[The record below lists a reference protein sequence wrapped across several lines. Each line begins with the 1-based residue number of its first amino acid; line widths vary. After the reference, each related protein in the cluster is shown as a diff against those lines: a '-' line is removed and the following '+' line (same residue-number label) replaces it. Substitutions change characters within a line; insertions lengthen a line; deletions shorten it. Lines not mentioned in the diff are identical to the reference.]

1 MLFSFLYCIIVVQ
14 CYFQSIYAK
23 YNKDVVCVID
33 QDQFPVC
40 SPVASPH
47 RRNNENSN
55 EPSYDP
61 YIPRSKAVFYNCS
74 QEACEPIRLITLTQI
89 TNPHLNLKSCF
100 LHALPNKYEC
110 EPIRYNHLK
119 NVDKLLFLRENIQDK
134 VFYEVDCM
142 IYTDKSR
149 VCQAKIGPDAE
160 TGLADI
166 AKLARPQEKSILS
179 QDEFICEENEAK
191 DIVCDLDPYIP
202 FEQGLRLKQTVEIN
216 GDILLKTGSY
226 VVMLKK
232 TCDEAWCGY
241 SGKVEVS
248 KKSPSR
254 RSGDW
259 FKRYDPPGGKVFRCY
274 YAKGQQ
280 VCKMLYDSYK
290 SAYNER
296 QMIRMK

>member
-1 MLFSFLYCIIVVQ
+1 MFFSFFYMIIVTQ
-14 CYFQSIYAK
+14 SCFQSIYAK

-33 QDQFPVC
+33 KDQFPVC

-47 RRNNENSN
+47 RRNNVNSN

-61 YIPRSKAVFYNCS
+61 YIPRIHAVFYNCS
-74 QEACEPIRLITLTQI
+74 QEACEPIRLTSITQV
-89 TNPHLNLKSCF
+89 TNANLNLKSCF
-100 LHALPNKYEC
+100 LHALPDKYDC
-110 EPIRYNHLK
+110 EPIRYNYLK
-119 NVDKLLFLRENIQDK
+119 NVDKLLFLRENIKSK

-149 VCQAKIGPDAE
+149 VCSAKIGPDTQ

-166 AKLARPQEKSILS
+166 AKLARPQEKSVLS

-191 DIVCDLDPYIP
+191 EVTCDLDPYIAL
-202 FEQGLRLKQTVEIN
+202 EQGLQLKQTVEIN

-232 TCDEAWCGY
+232 HCDDAWCGF
-241 SGKVEVS
+241 SGKIEQS
-248 KKSPSR
+248 KSSPSR
-254 RSGDW
+254 RSNDW
-259 FKRYDPPGGKVFRCY
+259 FKRYEPPGGKVFRCY

-290 SAYNER
+290 PLFELR
-296 QMIRMK
+296 